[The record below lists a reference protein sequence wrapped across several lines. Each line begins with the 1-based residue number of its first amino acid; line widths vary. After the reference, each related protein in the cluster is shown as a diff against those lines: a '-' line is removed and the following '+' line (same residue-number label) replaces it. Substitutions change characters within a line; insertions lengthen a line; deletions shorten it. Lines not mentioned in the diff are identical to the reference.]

1 MADTSLFSR
10 LQRLFSTDV
19 VIRNQGGN
27 QLKVIDSDRIQ
38 TSGEYETN
46 ALVNR
51 FKGIYQNPAST
62 SLYGANF
69 NLNYQYLRTQLYS
82 DYDAMDTD
90 AIVASALDI
99 IADESTLKNDMG
111 EVLSIRSSDDD
122 IQKIL
127 YNLFYDVLN
136 IEFNLWSWIR
146 QMCKYG
152 DFFLKLEI
160 SEKFGVYNVIPYTAF
175 HIERQENYDE
185 EHPYAVRF
193 KYSPEGIYAGGSGYY
208 GTPNLG
214 TFNNE
219 P

>member
-27 QLKVIDSDRIQ
+27 QLKVIDADRIQ

-46 ALVNR
+46 ALMNR

-82 DYDAMDTD
+82 DYDGMDTD
-90 AIVASALDI
+90 AIVASVLDI

-111 EVLSIRSSDDD
+111 EVLQIRSADDD
-122 IQKIL
+122 VQKIL

-136 IEFNLWSWIR
+136 IEFNLWSR
-146 QMCKYG
+146 
-152 DFFLKLEI
+152 
-160 SEKFGVYNVIPYTAF
+160 S
-175 HIERQENYDE
+175 
-185 EHPYAVRF
+185 
-193 KYSPEGIYAGGSGYY
+193 
-208 GTPNLG
+208 
-214 TFNNE
+214 
-219 P
+219 

>member
-27 QLKVIDSDRIQ
+27 QLKVIDADRIQ

-46 ALVNR
+46 ALMNR

-82 DYDAMDTD
+82 DYDGMDTD
-90 AIVASALDI
+90 AIIASALDI

-111 EVLSIRSSDDD
+111 EVLQIRSADDD
-122 IQKIL
+122 VQKIL

-160 SEKFGVYNVIPYTAF
+160 SEKFGVYNVIPYSAY
-175 HIERQENYDE
+175 HIERKENFDP
-185 EHPYAVRF
+185 EHPTKVIFTYN
-193 KYSPEGIYAGGSGYY
+193 PEGYFGGS
-208 GTPNLG
+208 
-214 TFNNE
+214 
-219 P
+219 